1 MDLDQLTTFL
11 EVAKLGNFSR
21 AGEKV
26 YRSQSAVS
34 AQIRQLEQDYGT
46 KLLDRSGKK
55 VRLTPAGEVLFEYG
69 TRLLALRDESM
80 RAVVD
85 QDKTPRG
92 ILALGANEATCLY
105 VLPGAFQKYRRRYPD
120 VQISIYR
127 NFSRKILERIQ
138 DGMIDVGIVTL
149 PVKSPRV
156 VVKRIFRD
164 RLMLTPG
171 PSSVDPRVYRALATP
186 LVGHLDPWFK
196 VCMDETQVLL
206 RQIFQTE
213 NRLTMPL
220 SASGSGGIEASVL
233 NVLEDGDEAIVAV
246 NGVFSDRMYEIASR
260 ATTKV
265 IKVEA
270 PYGLPVDAED
280 VRRAGKG
287 KKIKMIGLAHGETS
301 SGVVTKIDAYR
312 KVADELGALLVVDTV
327 ASLAAV
333 PLHVDR
339 ERVDICF
346 SGSQKAISA
355 PPGMSPITVS
365 PAAEEVFR
373 RRKTKVQSW
382 YFDLTTAMNYWGKE
396 RLYHHTPP
404 ISLIYALRE
413 AMRIV
418 VEEGLEARWERH
430 RVNQLAL
437 IAGVE
442 AMGLGLL
449 VKNPA
454 DRLPTVTAVMIP
466 NGIDDVKV
474 RNQLL
479 EEFNIE
485 IAGGFGPVKG
495 KIWRVGLMGYCS
507 QKPFVLLFL
516 SAMEKVLQDQ
526 GYRAPAGAGVAA
538 AIQSYSHVETAA
550 SVSR

>member
-1 MDLDQLTTFL
+1 MTQI
-11 EVAKLGNFSR
+11 V
-21 AGEKV
+21 GELNPP
-26 YRSQSAVS
+26 Y
-34 AQIRQLEQDYGT
+34 
-46 KLLDRSGKK
+46 
-55 VRLTPAGEVLFEYG
+55 
-69 TRLLALRDESM
+69 
-80 RAVVD
+80 
-85 QDKTPRG
+85 
-92 ILALGANEATCLY
+92 
-105 VLPGAFQKYRRRYPD
+105 
-120 VQISIYR
+120 
-127 NFSRKILERIQ
+127 
-138 DGMIDVGIVTL
+138 
-149 PVKSPRV
+149 
-156 VVKRIFRD
+156 

-171 PSSVDPRVYRALATP
+171 PSSVDSRVYRALAAP

-196 VCMDETQVLL
+196 ICMDETQLLL
-206 RQIFQTE
+206 RQIFQTG

-233 NVLEDGDEAIVAV
+233 NTLEEGDEAIVAV
-246 NGVFSDRMYEIASR
+246 NGTFSERMYEIASR

-265 IKVEA
+265 TKVEA

-280 VRRAGKG
+280 VRKAGKG

-301 SGVVTKIDAYR
+301 SGVVTKLDAYR

-373 RRKTKVQSW
+373 KRKTKVQSW

-413 AMRIV
+413 AMRMV

-466 NGIDDVKV
+466 SGIDDAKV

-479 EEFNIE
+479 DEFNIE

-495 KIWRVGLMGYCS
+495 KIWRVGLMGHCS
-507 QKPFVLLFL
+507 QKPNVLLFL
-516 SAMEKVLQDQ
+516 SALEKVLQEQ
-526 GYRAPAGAGVAA
+526 GHRTQAGAGVAA
-538 AIQSYSHVETAA
+538 AIKSYSHAETATA
-550 SVSR
+550 VSR